1 MNNLDRLIKIL
12 NDTKLY
18 KLDENSIITAELS
31 SYAIIIDD
39 IYGQL
44 EEILSYIFFTDNMES
59 YAEYMYDH
67 LFQIGN
73 PDISSKERAK
83 IYSKRLAISK
93 SYYTIEDIKNAIE
106 SGGIKV
112 SFIESPDTKELT
124 IKIENDIGIFN
135 TREGREKFINQYIPK
150 YCKTRFIHLI

>member
-1 MNNLDRLIKIL
+1 MIYRTIRRNFIL
-12 NDTKLY
+12 Y
-18 KLDENSIITAELS
+18 
-31 SYAIIIDD
+31 
-39 IYGQL
+39 
-44 EEILSYIFFTDNMES
+44 FFTDNIES

-73 PDISSKERAK
+73 PDISSKERAE

-93 SYYTIEDIKNAIE
+93 SYYTVEDIKNAIE
-106 SGGIKV
+106 SGGIKT

-135 TREGREKFINQYIPK
+135 TREAREAFINRYIPK